1 MNREGKQIKAAAIK
15 YHHGEDRAPRV
26 VAKGK
31 GALADKILETARKH
45 GIPIKEDKTLVE
57 ILSSLELY
65 EEIPPQ
71 LYKAVAEI
79 LAFIYALNAR
89 AESEDKP

>member
-1 MNREGKQIKAAAIK
+1 MDKSSKKAAALT
-15 YHHGEDRAPRV
+15 YTHGEDRAPRV

-31 GALADKILETARKH
+31 GLLAEKILDAARQH

-57 ILSSLELY
+57 ILSSLDLY
-65 EEIPPQ
+65 QEIPPE

-79 LAFIYALNAR
+79 LAFIYAINAKAKGER
-89 AESEDKP
+89 T

>member
-1 MNREGKQIKAAAIK
+1 MAAAIK
-15 YHHGEDRAPRV
+15 YRHGEDHAPMV
-26 VAKGK
+26 IAKGR

-45 GIPIKEDKTLVE
+45 NIPIREDKTLVE

-79 LAFIYALNAR
+79 LAFIYAINAKAR
-89 AESEDKP
+89 GET

>member
-1 MNREGKQIKAAAIK
+1 MKEKQKKAAALK
-15 YHHGEDRAPRV
+15 YTHGEDRAPMV
-26 VAKGK
+26 VAKGR

-45 GIPIKEDKTLVE
+45 GIPIREDKTLVE

-79 LAFIYALNAR
+79 LAFIYALNAK
-89 AESEDKP
+89 AKGES